1 VFQTVPGNA
10 ETLIKW
16 PEHLFRYLFQT
27 HVAAGA
33 FMPSQESGT
42 EHLILGGVPVFR
54 RRGLEN
60 LSVESFR
67 RRERSAALESICPD
81 RVSVIR

>member
-1 VFQTVPGNA
+1 MFQTVPDNA
-10 ETLIKW
+10 KTLMEC

-42 EHLILGGVPVFR
+42 EHFILGGVPLFR
-54 RRGLEN
+54 
-60 LSVESFR
+60 
-67 RRERSAALESICPD
+67 IH
-81 RVSVIR
+81 